1 MCAIVDNNVRHEVF
15 SPDSQTPA
23 GRHFLDWLD
32 EGNGRLVV
40 GGKLWRELSEYG
52 HFQKWFQVAITSSR
66 AFRFK
71 DAKIDDKETE
81 IRSSQVCQSNDEH
94 VLALALVSGAR
105 LLFTNDLNLQ
115 QDFGNHEIINSPR
128 GRVYTTVRHK
138 DVRPTHRNLLN
149 RTDQCQNKRCS
160 PR

>member
-1 MCAIVDNNVRHEVF
+1 MCAIVDNDVRHEVF
-15 SPDSQTPA
+15 SPDSQTKA
-23 GRHFLDWLD
+23 GKFFLDWLD

-66 AFRFK
+66 AFTCK
-71 DAKIDDKETE
+71 DDEVDDKETE
-81 IRSSQVCQSNDEH
+81 IRSMQICRSNDEH

-115 QDFGNHEIINSPR
+115 QDFRNRAIIHSPR
-128 GRVYTTVRHK
+128 GKIYTTVKFRE
-138 DVRPTHRNLLN
+138 VRKVHQDLLN
-149 RTDQCQNKRCS
+149 RTDLCS
-160 PR
+160 KLRETR

>member
-1 MCAIVDNNVRHEVF
+1 MCAIVDNDVRHEVF
-15 SPDSQTPA
+15 SPDSQTKA
-23 GRHFLDWLD
+23 GKHFLNWLD

-71 DAKIDDKETE
+71 DDEVDASESE
-81 IRSSQVCQSNDEH
+81 IRSKQICQSNDEH

-105 LLFTNDLNLQ
+105 LLFTNDRNLQ
-115 QDFGNHEIINSPR
+115 QDFGNREIISSPR
-128 GRVYTTVRHK
+128 GKVYTTVRHK
-138 DVRPTHRNLLN
+138 DIRPQHRHLLN
-149 RTDQCQNKRCS
+149 QTDLCQKKWCHAS
-160 PR
+160 